1 MVDNG
6 TVFEPGASRTHVAF
20 RDLGLYQTVRN
31 RVIVEGVLPTWPQLQ
46 RIRVV
51 SGAMSEMKNK
61 PNHVVLENSV
71 RVRLWAQFT
80 LFNMIS
86 FFVNRHKT
94 PKNVVFAEVLGIDLE
109 NASVFISHN
118 G

>member
-31 RVIVEGVLPTWPQLQ
+31 RVITEGVLPTWPRLQ

-51 SGAMSEMKNK
+51 SGAMREMKNK
-61 PNHVVLENSV
+61 PNHVVLEHSV
-71 RVRLWAQFT
+71 RVRLWAQFHSVGT
-80 LFNMIS
+80 WFHFLHRWSHLIPPSMTDWPLYNDWLTPLFAH
-86 FFVNRHKT
+86 VH
-94 PKNVVFAEVLGIDLE
+94 
-109 NASVFISHN
+109 
-118 G
+118 

>member
-1 MVDNG
+1 MAFTGGRMVDNG

-31 RVIVEGVLPTWPQLQ
+31 RVIAEGVLPTWPQLQ

-51 SGAMSEMKNK
+51 SGAMREMKSK

-71 RVRLWAQFT
+71 RVRLWA
-80 LFNMIS
+80 
-86 FFVNRHKT
+86 
-94 PKNVVFAEVLGIDLE
+94 
-109 NASVFISHN
+109 
-118 G
+118 